1 MSLLHCLTAWLYLL
15 FWVPHDREVKLKI
28 SIGIGNERKEKKKEM
43 FSRWYFFLILQEAT
57 LWIMP
62 HTKGKFCMF
71 SHCLNQ
77 SCFWL
82 SLLARHQWQGP
93 CIHKMWID
101 GKWKHY
107 SVWENEQGLKWTKNM
122 VRDNKILVLFL

>member
-28 SIGIGNERKEKKKEM
+28 SIGIGNERKEKKREM
-43 FSRWYFFLILQEAT
+43 FSRWYFFHYTSRSYPMNYAT
-57 LWIMP
+57 Y
-62 HTKGKFCMF
+62 KSCMF

-77 SCFWL
+77 SCFWV